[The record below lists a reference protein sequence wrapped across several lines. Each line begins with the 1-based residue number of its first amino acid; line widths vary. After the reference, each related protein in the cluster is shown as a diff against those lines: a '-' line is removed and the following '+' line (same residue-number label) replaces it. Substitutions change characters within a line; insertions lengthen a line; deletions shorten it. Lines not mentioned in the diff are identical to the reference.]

1 MLDRFLPGVDRALV
15 LKLVAFHTFVIAIS
29 NWLVQYK
36 FGFFG
41 HPIAVS
47 AFTFPLVVV
56 ATDLTVRMVGKTT
69 GRAVVALSFIPAIV
83 ASILV
88 VLASGAPS
96 SVALRIGFG
105 SGLAYFIGTLL
116 DVYVF
121 QYFRERYN
129 SWWIAPTLSS
139 IVTTIV
145 DTYTF
150 FGTAFYK
157 SANAFMAANWH
168 IVATNHII
176 IKVLVGLLVI
186 IPAYGVLL
194 NYIQKKLAAK

>member
-1 MLDRFLPGVDRALV
+1 MLDRFLPGVDRTLV

-69 GRAVVALSFIPAIV
+69 GRAVVALSFIPAII

-96 SVALRIGFG
+96 SVAVRIGIG

-116 DVYVF
+116 DVYIF
-121 QYFRERYN
+121 QYFREKYN

-150 FGTAFYK
+150 FSTAFYK
-157 SANAFMAANWH
+157 SANTFMADNWH

-176 IKVLVGLLVI
+176 IKVLVGLLVV

-194 NYIQKKLAAK
+194 NYMQKKLDAK

>member
-1 MLDRFLPGVDRALV
+1 MLDRFLPGLDKSLA
-15 LKLVAFHTFVIAIS
+15 LKLVLFHTFVIAIS

-56 ATDLTVRMVGKTT
+56 ATDLTVRMVGKEL
-69 GRAVVALSFIPAIV
+69 GRTVVALSFVPAII
-83 ASILV
+83 ASMLV
-88 VLASGAPS
+88 VLASGAPAITA
-96 SVALRIGFG
+96 VRIGVG
-105 SGLAYFIGTLL
+105 SGVAYLLGTLL

-121 QYFRERYN
+121 QYIRERYN
-129 SWWIAPTLSS
+129 SWWIAPTLASV
-139 IVTTIV
+139 VTTVI

-150 FGTAFYK
+150 FFTAFYRG
-157 SANAFMAANWH
+157 ANEFMAANWH

-176 IKVLVGLLVI
+176 IKVLVGLLVVV
-186 IPAYGVLL
+186 PAYGLLL
-194 NYIQKKLAAK
+194 NYLQRKIKS

>member
-1 MLDRFLPGVDRALV
+1 MLDRFLPGLDKSLA
-15 LKLVAFHTFVIAIS
+15 LKLVLFHTLVIAIS

-56 ATDLTVRMVGKTT
+56 ATDLTVRMVGKDL
-69 GRAVVALSFIPAIV
+69 GRSVVALSFVPAII
-83 ASILV
+83 ASMLV
-88 VLASGAPS
+88 VLASGAPTITA
-96 SVALRIGFG
+96 VRIGLG
-105 SGLAYFIGTLL
+105 SGLAYLIGTML

-121 QYFRERYN
+121 QYIRERYS

-139 IVTTIV
+139 VVTTVI

-150 FGTAFYK
+150 FFTAFYRG
-157 SANAFMAANWH
+157 ANEFMAANWH
-168 IVATNHII
+168 IVATNHIV
-176 IKVLVGLLVI
+176 IKVCVGLLVVV
-186 IPAYGVLL
+186 PAYGVLL
-194 NYIQKKLAAK
+194 NYLQRKIK

>member
-96 SVALRIGFG
+96 SVAVRIGVG

-121 QYFRERYN
+121 QYFREKYN
-129 SWWIAPTLSS
+129 SWWIAPTMSS

-150 FGTAFYK
+150 FSTAFYK
-157 SANAFMAANWH
+157 SANAFMADNWH

-176 IKVLVGLLVI
+176 IKVLVGLLVV

-194 NYIQKKLAAK
+194 NYMQKKLNAS

>member
-1 MLDRFLPGVDRALV
+1 MLDRFLPGLDKSLAVKLV
-15 LKLVAFHTFVIAIS
+15 LFHTFVIAIS

-56 ATDLTVRMVGKTT
+56 ATDLTVRMVGKEL
-69 GRAVVALSFIPAIV
+69 GRTVVALSFVPAII
-83 ASILV
+83 ASMLV
-88 VLASGAPS
+88 VLASGAPAITA
-96 SVALRIGFG
+96 VRIGVG
-105 SGLAYFIGTLL
+105 SGVAYLLGTLL

-121 QYFRERYN
+121 QYIRERYN
-129 SWWIAPTLSS
+129 SWWIAPTLASV
-139 IVTTIV
+139 VTTVI

-150 FGTAFYK
+150 FFTAFYRG
-157 SANAFMAANWH
+157 ANVFMAANWH

-176 IKVLVGLLVI
+176 IKVLVGVLVVV
-186 IPAYGVLL
+186 PAYGLLL
-194 NYIQKKLAAK
+194 NYLQRKIK

>member
-1 MLDRFLPGVDRALV
+1 MLDRLLPGLDKSLA
-15 LKLVAFHTFVIAIS
+15 LKLVAFHTLVIAIS

-56 ATDLTVRMVGKTT
+56 ATDLTVRMVGKEL
-69 GRAVVALSFIPAIV
+69 GRSVVALSFIPAII
-83 ASILV
+83 ASMLV
-88 VLASGAPS
+88 VLASGAPGITA
-96 SVALRIGFG
+96 VRIGLG
-105 SGLAYFIGTLL
+105 SGLAYLIGTML

-121 QYFRERYN
+121 QYIRERYS

-139 IVTTIV
+139 VVTTVI

-150 FGTAFYK
+150 FFTAFYRG
-157 SANAFMAANWH
+157 ANPFMADNWH
-168 IVATNHII
+168 IVATNHIV
-176 IKVLVGLLVI
+176 IKVCVGLLVVV
-186 IPAYGVLL
+186 PAYGLLL
-194 NYIQKKLAAK
+194 NYLQRKLK